1 MESEPIFDEDNFDW
15 VKSINN
21 IACPMSVNQ
30 IKTIMSGFLKK
41 EGKVLKSW
49 KKRFCSMMGNG
60 IYYFENENS
69 NKSKG
74 VIVLKPTS
82 IVIDN
87 KQEINNKRKSHG
99 FSGLF
104 GFLEKD
110 NVNEN
115 TFGIV
120 GDSYSDKFKKDRFFV
135 FTAENKEDKENWV
148 KIINQ
153 TIEKIKKIDQIL
165 EKEDPIK
172 LHYLNN
178 RDLPKMT
185 VDNKISYSS
194 SRDDFEAIEQGNL
207 NYFIVNGK
215 KFNENEKFRQPW
227 YYSYAKQQL
236 KGVDPII
243 ELFLKVKAN
252 ALHCAAFLGHTH
264 IVSYFIKKCG
274 GNVESKTNNG
284 STALHFAAL
293 SGKLMTVKFLIEECN
308 ANIEAVNDE
317 GYTPLLLAVSSGFL
331 YLIKYLIIEKKANVK
346 ALTKSGH
353 SIIDIVLIKEKEN
366 IYKYLTEKL
375 KISPGIGGLGLIQVA
390 KINNLNLLKK
400 LYEKDK
406 LDPNQADDK
415 GFTPIFFAA
424 LNGNIEMVKYLIEEC
439 KADTNIISK
448 TGASVLHFAL
458 EGKNFDVVKYIV
470 ENCNPDPNSKTEN
483 NINIYHS
490 AVISEDLE
498 ILKYIWNKYPNE
510 KAVLEEGGDKGWTP
524 FHYAIVKGQTKM
536 VCFFIENCK
545 VSIKIK
551 SKEGYSVM
559 AFAAKYGTA
568 NILRCFNVEYEL
580 DFNEME
586 DNRHILFLSI
596 ETGNLDSLKIFF
608 DENEIDPNIKDHKG
622 WTPMHVA
629 AYFGQINIIKYL
641 VEEKDCTPYEEINNK
656 FTPAMIASQQ
666 RHQDIIDYLVSKFG
680 TLKTGEIYLY

>member
-1 MESEPIFDEDNFDW
+1 MESEPIFDEDDFDW

-41 EGKVLKSW
+41 EGKLLKSW
-49 KKRFCSMMGNG
+49 KKRFFSMMGNG

-99 FSGLF
+99 FTGLF

-110 NVNEN
+110 NVNDN

-135 FTAENKEDKENWV
+135 FTAENKEDKEKWV

-153 TIEKIKKIDQIL
+153 TIEKIKKIDQNL
-165 EKEDPIK
+165 EKKDPIK
-172 LHYLNN
+172 IHYLNN

-185 VDNKISYSS
+185 VDNSTNTSII
-194 SRDDFEAIEQGNL
+194 RDDFEAISEGNL
-207 NYFIVNGK
+207 KYFIVNGK
-215 KFNENEKFRQPW
+215 KFNENLKYQKPW
-227 YYSYAKQQL
+227 YYSYGKEQF
-236 KGVDPII
+236 DISNPIV
-243 ELFLKVKAN
+243 ELFLKVKGN
-252 ALHCAAFLGHTH
+252 ALHYAAFLGHTH

-274 GNVESKTNNG
+274 GNVESKANDG

-293 SGKLMTVKFLIEECN
+293 SGQLMTVKFLIEECN

-317 GYTPLLLAVSSGFL
+317 GFTPLLYTALSGYL
-331 YLIKYLIIEKKANVK
+331 YVIKYLIVEKKANVK
-346 ALTKSGH
+346 ALTKSGL

-375 KISPGIGGLGLIQVA
+375 KISPGIGGLVLIQAA
-390 KINNLNLLKK
+390 KVNNFNLLKK

-415 GFTPIFFAA
+415 GLTPIYFAA

-439 KADTNIISK
+439 KADTNIKSK

-458 EGKNFDVVKYIV
+458 EGKNFEIVKYIV

-510 KAVLEEGGDKGWTP
+510 KAVIEEGGDKGWTP
-524 FHYAIVKGQTKM
+524 FHYAIAGGQSKM

-545 VSIKIK
+545 VSLKIK

-568 NILRCFNVEYEL
+568 NILRCLNVEYEL
-580 DFNEME
+580 DFNEKF
-586 DNRHILFLSI
+586 DHRHILFLSI
-596 ETGNLDSLKIFF
+596 ETGNLDSLKFFF
-608 DENEIDPNIKDHKG
+608 DENDISPHIRDHKN
-622 WTPMHVA
+622 WAPMHVA

-641 VEEKDCTPYEEINNK
+641 VEEKECTPYEKIDDK

-666 RHQDIIDYLVSKFG
+666 RQHKIVDYLVSKFG
-680 TLKTGEIYLY
+680 TLKTGEVYLY